1 MERRNIFITI
11 GNVAL
16 RMSQPHDALTSLP
29 SFSFPTILSA
39 ERVVAYWWSHDDTT
53 SLRIHDPQTDTTDIV
68 HLDHEDFTPDGG
80 EPLHWTGKQL
90 LIQGDPSIYRCD
102 RDGTLE
108 ELSLGD
114 DVYTYLIDTDAD
126 ARRLLY
132 TQYGDPW
139 TLRLYDR
146 DVDTTTVLTE
156 CPEQGGHAGF
166 SPDGQWLTY
175 RENPTQ
181 TFGNGQIV
189 IAHPTGETETTVQ
202 IGDASTRTRLRD
214 WHPDSQRLL
223 LDDRSTGWYRVGL
236 HDWRA
241 GETTWFGTGDHN
253 EYPLTVLPGGDRL
266 VTTQWDNGRS
276 SAVVYS
282 IDASDTERVLD
293 LPAGVVD
300 RRVRQESGVA
310 LASDTVLL
318 QHESGTRPP
327 RLLNY
332 NLATDEVEI
341 LVDTMTAAL
350 DEIDLVEPEYVTYDS
365 IDGTAID
372 AVLHRAPET
381 PSPAVVNIH
390 GGPTTAVSRD
400 FDPFAHVLVN
410 EGYTVLTPNYRGST
424 NRDRAFEQAIRG
436 DVGGGEVDDVAAGGR
451 WLAAQPWI
459 DAEQLAAFGHSHG
472 AYNAGMLAVRFSE
485 RWQVVIIENGYLEFS
500 AEDANPYSQR
510 RLITDPDQERSD
522 DITRQRS
529 VPRRADEI
537 TCPLCLIYGER
548 DNVDGA
554 QDLVDALDQ
563 QGWTEGDDYHFAVIE
578 DEGHVIQDTKRLWH
592 LVVETLEEYS

>member
-1 MERRNIFITI
+1 
-11 GNVAL
+11 
-16 RMSQPHDALTSLP
+16 MSQPHDTLTSLP
-29 SFSFPTILSA
+29 SFSFPTILPA
-39 ERVVAYWWSHDDTT
+39 EEEIAYWWSNDGTT
-53 SLRIHDPQTDTTDIV
+53 SLRIHDLQTDTTDIV
-68 HLDHEDFTPDGG
+68 RLNHEEFTPDGG
-80 EPLHWTGKQL
+80 EPLHWTGEQL

-108 ELSLGD
+108 ELSLAD
-114 DVYTYLIDTDAD
+114 DVYTYLIDTDPD

-132 TQYGDPW
+132 THYGDPW

-146 DVDTTTVLTE
+146 DTNTTTVLTE

-181 TFGNGQIV
+181 TFGRGQIV

-202 IGDASTRTRLRD
+202 IGEATTRTRLRD

-223 LDDRSTGWYRVGL
+223 LDDRSPGWYRVGL
-236 HDWRA
+236 HDWQA
-241 GETTWFGTGDHN
+241 GETTWFGSGDYN

-266 VTTQWDNGRS
+266 VTTQWGNGRS
-276 SAVVYS
+276 RAVVYS
-282 IDASDTERVLD
+282 IDAPDAGRVLD

-310 LASDTVLL
+310 LAPDEVLL

-327 RLLNY
+327 RLLSY

-341 LVDTMTAAL
+341 LVDTMTPAL
-350 DEIDLVEPEYVTYDS
+350 DGIDLVEPDYVTYDS
-365 IDGTAID
+365 TDGMAID

-400 FDPFAHVLVN
+400 FDPFVQVLVN

-436 DVGGGEVDDVAAGGR
+436 DVGGGAVDDVAAGGQ

-459 DAEQLAAFGHSHG
+459 DSERLAAFGHSHG

-500 AEDANPYSQR
+500 AEGANPYSQR
-510 RLITDPDQERSD
+510 RLLTDQDHERSD
-522 DITRQRS
+522 DITQQRS

-548 DNVDGA
+548 DNVEGA
-554 QDLVDALDQ
+554 QDLVTALDQ
-563 QGWTEGDDYHFAVIE
+563 QDWTEGEDYHFTVIE
-578 DEGHVIQDTKRLWH
+578 DEGHVIQDKERLWG
-592 LVVETLEEYS
+592 LITATLSEYMSG